1 MVGVSFFL
9 AKAYPNLS
17 LLPVAVAVVARSHYY
32 WAESTA
38 TAVDTALTP
47 TQTNNGER
55 WQQQVAM
62 NVLICRNF

>member
-9 AKAYPNLS
+9 AKAYPNLN
-17 LLPVAVAVVARSHYY
+17 LLPVLVTVVARNHYY

-38 TAVDTALTP
+38 MAVDTALTP

-55 WQQQVAM
+55 WQQQVTM
-62 NVLICRNF
+62 NVRVCRIF